1 MNIDYFPLL
10 ILNPVL
16 FEIKSCHPLLQVGNM
31 TYFCKNWIHFFS
43 NETLSHSHMY
53 NAWPVGMCESIPHS
67 IRLIRVYR
75 ISSKKNNSSI
85 SRKKTSPT
93 TTFEKNT
100 ILGSTYCISSLQIGN
115 DSSKNLYRKN
125 YWPCVTDFKMIFE
138 IYGET

>member
-1 MNIDYFPLL
+1 
-10 ILNPVL
+10 
-16 FEIKSCHPLLQVGNM
+16 
-31 TYFCKNWIHFFS
+31 
-43 NETLSHSHMY
+43 
-53 NAWPVGMCESIPHS
+53 MCESIPHS

-100 ILGSTYCISSLQIGN
+100 ILGSTYCISSLQIGS

-125 YWPCVTDFKMIFE
+125 YWPGVTDFKIIFE
-138 IYGET
+138 IYDET